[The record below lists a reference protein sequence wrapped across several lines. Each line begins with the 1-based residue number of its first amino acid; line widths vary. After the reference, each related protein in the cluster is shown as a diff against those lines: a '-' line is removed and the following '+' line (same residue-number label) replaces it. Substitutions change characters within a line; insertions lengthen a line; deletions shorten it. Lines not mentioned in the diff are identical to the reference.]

1 MGLAFL
7 LCMLSRVSC
16 NSKASN
22 GVLGQHQKAF
32 VEKYRE
38 DIQTYIMTGG
48 EIGWEHCDLL
58 TANDY
63 QDEATPK
70 ITVEFDQ
77 IKTLNTKD
85 MFSTSHCLLVI
96 YHVNSDTDLLNLIEF
111 GWKTF
116 LHVRLA
122 LVITMD
128 SGINLK
134 IATNSTHLPY
144 LIAVQFD
151 DGEERFICPILG
163 EVKPRL
169 QPNMCEQSYL
179 SYKDKSLKIGLLGV
193 EPYFVPTKSGLDGTD
208 VRLLGMLSERLH
220 FKPEIVI
227 PNSFPH
233 ADELVGIEGEPSILC
248 LLIL

>member
-1 MGLAFL
+1 MERCGGGLMGLAFL

-32 VEKYRE
+32 VKKYQE
-38 DIQTYIMTGG
+38 EIQKYIMTGG
-48 EIGWEHCDLL
+48 EIGWQHCDLL
-58 TANDY
+58 TANY
-63 QDEATPK
+63 QDEATPT
-70 ITVEFDQ
+70 IMMEFDQ

-96 YHVNSDTDLLNLIEF
+96 YHVNSDEDLLNLIEF

-163 EVKPRL
+163 EV
-169 QPNMCEQSYL
+169 
-179 SYKDKSLKIGLLGV
+179 
-193 EPYFVPTKSGLDGTD
+193 
-208 VRLLGMLSERLH
+208 
-220 FKPEIVI
+220 
-227 PNSFPH
+227 
-233 ADELVGIEGEPSILC
+233 
-248 LLIL
+248 